1 MVRKWFFAG
10 ALLVMTFQS
19 AAIGSMIYQRAMQMQ
34 NGAEV
39 VLESGFIDPR
49 DLFRGH
55 YVTLNLTVGDLKF
68 DDIETDKNFSYK
80 DQVYVELEK
89 GEGLFWVAKKLW
101 HEIPE
106 GSNANFIKGKITRVA
121 RKSGKSFRINFPY
134 DRYFAPKKRAK
145 ELEKFRR
152 DQKLGVVL
160 ALGKNGSGAIK
171 GITVDG
177 KMIYDEPL
185 Y

>member
-1 MVRKWFFAG
+1 MVRKSFVLG
-10 ALLVMTFQS
+10 ALLVMVLQS
-19 AAIGSMIYQRAMQMQ
+19 AAIGSMIYKRAMQLQ

-55 YVTLNLTVGDLKF
+55 YVTLNLTVGDLQK
-68 DDIETDKNFSYK
+68 DKIEIDSKFSYK
-80 DQVYVELEK
+80 DQVFVELKK
-89 GEGLFWVAKKLW
+89 GEDIFWVAKKLW
-101 HEIPE
+101 HEIPH
-106 GSNANFIKGKITRVA
+106 GSKAAFIKGNIRRVPRKKEQSYRITF
-121 RKSGKSFRINFPY
+121 SY

-152 DQKLGVVL
+152 DRKLGVVL

-177 KMIYDEPL
+177 EMIYDEPL